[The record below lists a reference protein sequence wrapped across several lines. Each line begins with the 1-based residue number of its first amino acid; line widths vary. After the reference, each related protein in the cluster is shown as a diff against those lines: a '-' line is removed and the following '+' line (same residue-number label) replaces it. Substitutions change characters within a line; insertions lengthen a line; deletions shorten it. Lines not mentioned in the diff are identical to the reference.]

1 MNELAYVIQAWLPL
15 IVWQQVDAP
24 EYRKGF
30 ITVTCL
36 SVTLIITT
44 VVIRHLDLK
53 EKSRKRYGS
62 FLSAGMYVAD
72 PISEPM
78 KISSKVLQMILPTRL
93 QSLQ

>member
-53 EKSRKRYGS
+53 EKSQKRY
-62 FLSAGMYVAD
+62 VP
-72 PISEPM
+72 PICQIVRCSSDSGPG
-78 KISSKVLQMILPTRL
+78 KISSKAPLTILPTRL
-93 QSLQ
+93 QSFQ